1 MESVPVQRNTPAQS
15 RWAAFR
21 RRAGSIGNAVRPL
34 ARSLPVVALAG
45 LLASCKVGPNFQ
57 TPDSKVGAEW
67 TKPPPSPGTPDPAA
81 IYWWRSLNDPVLD
94 ALIDRAY
101 RANPG
106 LQSAGVSILQARA
119 QLNQAIGNL
128 FPQQQGLS
136 GGINTY
142 RLNPAD
148 SSLLPAGIS
157 PNLTTAQGLFSATW
171 EIDLWGKYRRTIESD
186 RATFVGTLASFD
198 DVLVT
203 LIADVASTYVNVRT
217 FEERLR
223 VADRNVEAQQESLRV
238 ATVQYEAGETS
249 ELDVQQ
255 ASTVLLQTK
264 AQVPRLQN
272 SLDQARFALAVL
284 VGEPPDGAAALVPMP
299 GRIPEAPEGIA
310 VGIPKDLLRRRPDV
324 RSAGFVA
331 ASQSALIG
339 VARASMYP
347 ALSLSGTF
355 GFTANNEANNS
366 LSDLFLWQS
375 RAAQA
380 GASMVWP
387 VFNYGRLVNQ
397 VRVQDA
403 AFQQAVLNYQNTVL
417 TAQQEVENGLSA
429 LRTEREA
436 LSHLT
441 VAATAAR
448 RSFDLSLIQYK
459 GGETDYT
466 SVLNAEQAQLS
477 VEDSVATAQG
487 NVVLNL
493 IAVYRALGGGWELR
507 EGRDVISDEVKEA
520 MAKRTNW
527 GSLLEPAHHLPRES
541 SGKEE
546 P

>member
-1 MESVPVQRNTPAQS
+1 M
-15 RWAAFR
+15 
-21 RRAGSIGNAVRPL
+21 
-34 ARSLPVVALAG
+34 ALVGG
-45 LLASCKVGPNFQ
+45 LTSCKVGPNYQ
-57 TPDSKVGAEW
+57 TPDAGLGPQW
-67 TKPPPSPGTPDPAA
+67 TEPPPPPGTPDPAA
-81 IYWWRSLNDPVLD
+81 TYWWRALNDPVLD
-94 ALIDRAY
+94 GLIDRAY
-101 RANPG
+101 RNNPG

-157 PNLTTAQGLFSATW
+157 PDLTTAQGLFSATW

-186 RATFVGTLASFD
+186 RATFAGTLASFD

-217 FEERLR
+217 LEERLR
-223 VADRNVEAQQESLRV
+223 VADRNVEAQRESLRV
-238 ATVQYEAGETS
+238 ATAQFDAGETS
-249 ELDVQQ
+249 ELDVRQ
-255 ASTVLLQTK
+255 ASTVLLQTT
-264 AQVPRLQN
+264 AQIPRMQN
-272 SLDQARFALAVL
+272 SLNQARFALAVL
-284 VGEPPDGAAALVPMP
+284 VGEPPSQAEALVPAP
-299 GRIPEAPEGIA
+299 GKIPEAPEGVA
-310 VGIPKDLLRRRPDV
+310 AGIPRDLLRRRPDV
-324 RSAGFVA
+324 RQAGFQA

-355 GFTANNEANNS
+355 GFTSNNEGNNS
-366 LSDLFLWQS
+366 LADLFLWQS

-403 AFQQAVLNYQNTVL
+403 VFQQAVLNYQNTVL

-436 LSHLT
+436 LTNLVS
-441 VAATAAR
+441 AAAAAR

-459 GGETDYT
+459 GGESDYT
-466 SVLNAEQAQLS
+466 TVLNAEQSQLS
-477 VEDSVATAQG
+477 VEDAVASAQG

-507 EGRDVISDEVKEA
+507 EGQDVISDEVKEA

-527 GSLLEPAHHLPRES
+527 GSLLEPQNHLPPRPVHP
-541 SGKEE
+541 KEA